1 VHYDLC
7 VIGGGIV
14 GLATARALLAEW
26 PGAKLIVLEKEDQL
40 GLHQT
45 GRNSG
50 VIHSGIYYAPGSLK
64 ARLCRAGMARTKA
77 YCAQKGISYEDRGKL
92 IVATSALEVERL
104 RALEGRAGIH
114 GIAVEA
120 LRGAEI
126 SAMEPAITGLSA
138 LYVPS
143 SAIVSYR
150 EILAA
155 LADDVRGAGGE
166 ILMGAS
172 PVAIKERTAYVD
184 VNLGDIAITT
194 SALVACAG
202 LQSDRVA
209 RIAGLEVDFAIV
221 PFRGEYYRLPQHRQ
235 GLVKSMIYPV
245 PDPDLP
251 FLGIHLTPMIDG
263 SISLGP
269 NAVLGFSREGYGKM
283 AVSPRDLADE
293 VRFAGLWKLLG
304 RNLRAGLDEM
314 GNSLFAS
321 RYLAACRKYCPELTR
336 DDLLPM
342 RTGIRAQAVN
352 RDGSMVQDF
361 LVLETARMLHV
372 CNAPSPAATS
382 ALPIGDYI
390 AERFLSRLRAA

>member
-1 VHYDLC
+1 MHYDLC

-14 GLATARALLAEW
+14 GLATARALLAAW

-64 ARLCRAGMARTKA
+64 ARLCRAGMERTKA
-77 YCAQKGISYEDRGKL
+77 YCRDKGISFEERGKL
-92 IVATSALEVERL
+92 IVATTPLEVERL
-104 RALEGRAGIH
+104 RALEGRAQVH

-120 LRGAEI
+120 LTGAEI
-126 SAMEPAITGLSA
+126 AAREPAIEGLAA
-138 LYVPS
+138 LHVPS
-143 SAIVSYR
+143 SAIVDYGAVLSAMA
-150 EILAA
+150 E
-155 LADDVRGAGGE
+155 DVRAAGGE
-166 ILMGAS
+166 IAMGTA
-172 PVAIKERTAYVD
+172 PLAIRERMATVELD
-184 VNLGDIAITT
+184 LGDLNITA

-209 RIAGLEVDFAIV
+209 RMAGMDVDFAIV
-221 PFRGEYYRLPQHRQ
+221 PFRGEYYRLPAHRR
-235 GLVKSMIYPV
+235 GLVDAMIYPV

-269 NAVLGFSREGYGKM
+269 NAVLGFSREGYAK
-283 AVSPRDLADE
+283 ASVSLRDLADE
-293 VRFAGLWKLLG
+293 LRFPGLWKLI
-304 RNLRAGLDEM
+304 RKNLKSGLDEM
-314 GNSLFAS
+314 GNSLVAS
-321 RYLAACRKYCPELTR
+321 RYLAACRKYCPQLELA
-336 DDLLPM
+336 DLQPM
-342 RTGIRAQAVN
+342 RAGIRAQAVR
-352 RDGSMVQDF
+352 RDGAMVQDF

-382 ALPIGDYI
+382 SLPIADYI
-390 AERFLSRLRAA
+390 AERLLGRLRG